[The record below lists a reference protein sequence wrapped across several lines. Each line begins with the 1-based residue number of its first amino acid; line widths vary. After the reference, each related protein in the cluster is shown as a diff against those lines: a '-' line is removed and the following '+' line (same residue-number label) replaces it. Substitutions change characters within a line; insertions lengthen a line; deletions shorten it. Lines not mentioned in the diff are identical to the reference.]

1 MKNMDGKIGVVIVIA
16 VLALVVCGLGPGVLN
31 NLASSSSGQPASTPT
46 PDYYSSSSGDQP
58 GPLAGLADFWNGL
71 FAPSPEKVAEAER
84 IRRLADVQVEAT
96 RAHIALITT
105 LEWEKAHPTVTP
117 TPPPTS
123 TPQPSMSNFVAS
135 GTGMANRIFVSALV
149 GGLVLAIVL
158 AGYYGAMIL
167 KRESETYQ
175 RTATGAAI
183 KLPDGTV
190 AMTNKAIG
198 PTITPQPR
206 PDKSWLV
213 KLDRLLHYLKTGE
226 IKEFVPAPV
235 PLLNDAKASSKE
247 YTAIAM
253 ASAQADGIAAAM
265 SSGIDEQTRLARM
278 EMLRGNYQP
287 HAAAGGNPN
296 ISVSTPTPE
305 AVGGPEGYLL
315 RAILARLGLQTPQR
329 WQLAAPSQ
337 PLPQN
342 DHAAMQVIESDAD
355 LPGAIIGA

>member
-1 MKNMDGKIGVVIVIA
+1 MEGNTVIVVIV
-16 VLALVVCGLGPGVLN
+16 VLLILACGLVGPGMLN

-46 PDYYSSSSGDQP
+46 PDYYPSSSGDQP

-84 IRRLADVQVEAT
+84 IRRLTDVSVEAT

-123 TPQPSMSNFVAS
+123 TPQPSMSNLVAS

-149 GGLVLAIVL
+149 GGIVLSIVL
-158 AGYYGAMIL
+158 AGFYGAMIL

-213 KLDRLLHYLKTGE
+213 NLDRLLHYFRTGE
-226 IKEFVPAPV
+226 IKEIGAAPV
-235 PLLNDAKASSKE
+235 PLLNDAKASSRE
-247 YTAIAM
+247 YTATAINA
-253 ASAQADGIAAAM
+253 AQSDGLAVAM
-265 SSGIDEQTRLARM
+265 SSGIDEQTRQARM
-278 EMLRGNYQP
+278 GMLKGNYQP
-287 HAAAGGNPN
+287 QVAAGGNPN
-296 ISVSTPTPE
+296 ITISTPTPE
-305 AVGGPEGYLL
+305 AISGPEGMLL
-315 RAILARLGLQTPQR
+315 RSILDRLGLQTPAR
-329 WQLAAPSQ
+329 WQIAAPAQ
-337 PLPQN
+337 TVRQN
-342 DHAAMQVIESDAD
+342 EPAAMQVIESDAD
-355 LPGAIIGA
+355 LTGVIIGA

>member
-1 MKNMDGKIGVVIVIA
+1 MEGNTVIVVIV
-16 VLALVVCGLGPGVLN
+16 VLLILACGLVGPGMLN

-84 IRRLADVQVEAT
+84 IRRLTDVSVEAT

-123 TPQPSMSNFVAS
+123 TPQPSMSNLVAS

-149 GGLVLAIVL
+149 GGIVLSIVL
-158 AGYYGAMIL
+158 AGFYGAMIL

-213 KLDRLLHYLKTGE
+213 NLDRLLHYFRTGE
-226 IKEFVPAPV
+226 IKEIGAAPV
-235 PLLNDAKASSKE
+235 PLLNDAKASSRE
-247 YTAIAM
+247 YTATAINA
-253 ASAQADGIAAAM
+253 AQSDGLAVAM
-265 SSGIDEQTRLARM
+265 SSGIDEQTRQARM
-278 EMLRGNYQP
+278 GMLKGNYQP
-287 HAAAGGNPN
+287 QLAGGNPN
-296 ISVSTPTPE
+296 ITISTPTPE
-305 AVGGPEGYLL
+305 AISGPEGMLL
-315 RAILARLGLQTPQR
+315 RSILDRLGLQTPAR
-329 WQLAAPSQ
+329 WQIAAPSQ
-337 PLPQN
+337 SLPQN

-355 LPGAIIGA
+355 LTGVIIGA